1 MRTALVVF
9 LKELRDA
16 ARDRRAWIIVIVSSM
31 IAGPAVLLII
41 SNLIAGVQERAA
53 KKEIV
58 MAGVERAPTLV
69 NFLQRAGATVVE
81 APADFEAGLK
91 AGTLANGVVAPP
103 ADFEDRLARGDVV
116 EVDFL
121 YDDSHD
127 KAQPVVRASLR
138 MVNAFNRELGTQRL
152 LARGVSPQLLTAMAV
167 EEKNLAAS
175 GSRGAQLLFIIPWV
189 TLLVSVAGAVSVA
202 IDVTA
207 GERER
212 GSLEPLLMNPVDM
225 SAVVLGKWGVVATFS
240 ALVVVLTLT
249 GFVGAMLFVRDETLS
264 AVMQFGAREVG
275 LFIVMLLPFCLLVAA
290 VNMLA
295 ATWGRSFKEAQTYVS
310 YFTMLVNLAPLVPLF
325 LSNRDAAWQ
334 LFVPSLGQLMV
345 LMRALRGEAIGTLDV
360 LVPGALCLALAALCL
375 MLQARLLRREEIVF
389 SRA

>member
-1 MRTALVVF
+1 MNAVLVVF

-16 ARDRRAWIIVIVSSM
+16 ARDRRTWMIVIISSM
-31 IAGPAVLLII
+31 IAGPAVLLVL
-41 SNLIAGVQERAA
+41 SNFIAGVQERAA

-58 MAGVERAPTLV
+58 MAGTQNAPTLV
-69 NFLQRAGATVVE
+69 NFLQRAGATVIE
-81 APADFEAGLK
+81 APHDYESQLRTGMLGNSVVIPPTDFEAK
-91 AGTLANGVVAPP
+91 
-103 ADFEDRLARGDVV
+103 LARGETV

-138 MVNAFNRELGTQRL
+138 MVNAFNRELGAQRL
-152 LARGVSPQLLTAMAV
+152 LARGVSPQLLAAIAV
-167 EEKNLAAS
+167 EEKNLASS

-189 TLLVSVAGAVSVA
+189 TLLVSVAGAISVA

-225 SAVVLGKWGVVATFS
+225 SAVVLGKWGVVGAFS
-240 ALVVVLTLT
+240 ALVVLLTLT
-249 GFVGAMLFVRDETLS
+249 GFIGAMQFVRDETLS

-275 LFIVMLLPFCLLVAA
+275 LFVAMLLPFCLLVAA

-325 LSNRDAAWQ
+325 LTNRDAAWQ

-345 LMRALRGEAIGTLDV
+345 LMRALRGEAVGAFDV
-360 LVPGALCLALAALCL
+360 FMPGAICLALAALCL
-375 MLQARLLRREEIVF
+375 VLQGRLLRREEIVF

>member
-1 MRTALVVF
+1 
-9 LKELRDA
+9 
-16 ARDRRAWIIVIVSSM
+16 
-31 IAGPAVLLII
+31 
-41 SNLIAGVQERAA
+41 
-53 KKEIV
+53 
-58 MAGVERAPTLV
+58 
-69 NFLQRAGATVVE
+69 
-81 APADFEAGLK
+81 
-91 AGTLANGVVAPP
+91 
-103 ADFEDRLARGDVV
+103 
-116 EVDFL
+116 
-121 YDDSHD
+121 
-127 KAQPVVRASLR
+127 